1 MFDPLDS
8 ELAGEGNDQESV
20 AGASDGNPYHEVWR
34 TQAKWNSGRWRW
46 ICQKKERDHQ
56 WCLRMGVY
64 GTGETMA
71 RQEISR
77 RSNHVLWREC
87 GLGDGV
93 CKKQYSCRANSYS
106 GRYDSVVSCRT
117 VFCMQLITPEA
128 TLANRN
134 SGLLRNGFTLKIE
147 M

>member
-46 ICQKKERDHQ
+46 ICQKKERDRQ

-64 GTGETMA
+64 GTGETTVGYWQDKKSADVQIMCSGGNA
-71 RQEISR
+71 DWAMESA
-77 RSNHVLWREC
+77 RSNTRAEQTHILAAMIQLFPVGPC
-87 GLGDGV
+87 FV
-93 CKKQYSCRANSYS
+93 CS
-106 GRYDSVVSCRT
+106 
-117 VFCMQLITPEA
+117 
-128 TLANRN
+128 
-134 SGLLRNGFTLKIE
+134 
-147 M
+147 